1 MPILLLSKRSHYFPR
16 LILNKFGHHT
26 TDTIYAG
33 STLDGKEST
42 AKSLVGTFHN
52 SLTLLTSELE
62 GRSFGGGVLEL
73 VPSEVARLVVPNIR
87 ISASEFNEMNKISI
101 NSHDSG
107 ELLISETNALIASK
121 HPDISLSFFDSL
133 ESARVLLLSRRIER
147 I

>member
-1 MPILLLSKRSHYFPR
+1 M
-16 LILNKFGHHT
+16 
-26 TDTIYAG
+26 
-33 STLDGKEST
+33 
-42 AKSLVGTFHN
+42 
-52 SLTLLTSELE
+52 LTSELE

-73 VPSEVARLVVPNIR
+73 VPSEGARLVVPNVK
-87 ISASEFNEMNKISI
+87 ISAIEFNEMNKISI

-121 HPDISLSFFDSL
+121 HSDISRSFFDSL